1 MKIPWHLTPVEGTSF
16 SSRFFLPHL
25 FYEKNAWRK
34 AKKQLHPPSAFF
46 NLMSKVHPKKFGK
59 TQKIEAF

>member
-1 MKIPWHLTPVEGTSF
+1 MKIPWHLTPVEGRSF

-34 AKKQLHPPSAFF
+34 AKKQLHLPSAFF
-46 NLMSKVHPKKFGK
+46 KSNVQVASKK
-59 TQKIEAF
+59 T